1 MPLKLVQN
9 ESPQPRTLSD
19 RIFASL
25 KRHESFN
32 LSPTGSVLVPHD
44 ELVDWLNESDILERE
59 AAKRSTCDRLREIIG
74 GDRAKTGHRN

>member
-1 MPLKLVQN
+1 MPLKLIQN
-9 ESPQPRTLSD
+9 ETPQPKTLSE
-19 RIFASL
+19 RIFDKL

-32 LSPTGSVLVPHD
+32 LSPTGSVLVPHN

-59 AAKRSTCDRLREIIG
+59 VSKRSPCDRLRKIIG